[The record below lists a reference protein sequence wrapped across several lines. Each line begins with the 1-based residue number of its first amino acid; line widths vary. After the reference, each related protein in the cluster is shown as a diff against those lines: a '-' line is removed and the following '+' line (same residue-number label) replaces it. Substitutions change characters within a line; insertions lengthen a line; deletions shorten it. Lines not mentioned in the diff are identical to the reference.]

1 MKKST
6 IGIIALILLALLFI
20 FLATKLTDSKKP
32 QATEVPQATETLQ
45 PTDTPQPEEA
55 EEATDTPEADGT
67 ANLFQQIKTTNLDNQ
82 PFDFSNQGDRVLM
95 LNVWAD
101 WCGPC
106 RMEMPAF
113 EKLQQEFA
121 DDLLLV
127 GVLLEGIKGDENGN
141 IVRNEEII
149 KAAKK
154 VVADLEVTYAS
165 IVPEEILASAMFS
178 QESGLAVRAFPT
190 TWFVNSQGQILHVQ
204 QGALEE
210 AGWRKLIE
218 VMIDANKNPEK
229 YR

>member
-1 MKKST
+1 MKKIT
-6 IGIIALILLALLFI
+6 ALILSLMLLIPFSFTLA
-20 FLATKLTDSKKP
+20 ADTTDAP
-32 QATEVPQATETLQ
+32 QT
-45 PTDTPQPEEA
+45 EEA
-55 EEATDTPEADGT
+55 P
-67 ANLFQQIKTTNLDNQ
+67 NLFQQIKTTDLDNQ
-82 PFDFSNQGDRVLM
+82 PFDFSHQGDRVLM

-113 EKLQQEFA
+113 EKLQKEYEE
-121 DDLLLV
+121 DLLLV
-127 GVLLEGIKGDENGN
+127 GVLLEGIKGDADGN

-149 KAAKK
+149 EAAKK

-190 TWFVNSQGQILHVQ
+190 TWFINNKGQFLHVQ
-204 QGALEE
+204 QGALDED
-210 AGWRKLIE
+210 GWREVIE

-229 YR
+229 YF